1 MTGIWSA
8 LMTKSNQYIA
18 FVMARL
24 FGGFFGGIA
33 PALGADTIVDMFFL
47 HQRGKGL
54 TILNLSFLGGVV
66 VGPTLSGFIAG
77 STSWPVQFW
86 WSNGLE
92 AFIILL
98 SLFSLDE
105 TYYNRTPNQKI
116 SRKERPKNF
125 LAHIWATFFCGRSH
139 VLPHTTMAEVVSHI
153 EVVSGTTDS
162 MRSYRPRLSLINS
175 RLEFAPSLYLP
186 VVLLSSTLAS
196 PPSSTLC

>member
-1 MTGIWSA
+1 MVGLLVTGVWSA
-8 LMTKSNQYIA
+8 LMTKADQYIA

-24 FGGFFGGIA
+24 FGGLFGGTP
-33 PALGADTIVDMFFL
+33 PALGAVTIVDMFFL

-105 TYYNRTPNQKI
+105 TYYDRTPSQDI
-116 SRKERPKNF
+116 SRRERPKNA
-125 LAHIWATFFCGRSH
+125 LANIWASFFRGRSQA
-139 VLPHTTMAEVVSHI
+139 LPHTTMAEVVSHI
-153 EVVSGTTDS
+153 EFVSGS
-162 MRSYRPRLSLINS
+162 KG
-175 RLEFAPSLYLP
+175 
-186 VVLLSSTLAS
+186 
-196 PPSSTLC
+196 